1 MKLNELLENFQNKN
15 QDVLLNIQEL
25 QVVPQPN
32 VLGFVRKGYCI
43 VYKNANGGIEVK
55 NVFVIVKNLGKEDE
69 EAFWENN
76 EPILVPSQIVTET
89 VKTFTDK
96 IKDWLNAAIE
106 NGKIYGGTVEQV
118 DEDTKVAIVK
128 LIIEKEETGTCQE
141 KKVCVREV
149 ENKLESKEIE

>member
-1 MKLNELLENFQNKN
+1 MKLNELLDDFKTKNKE
-15 QDVLLNIQEL
+15 VLLKMAEIQA
-25 QVVPQPN
+25 VPQLK
-32 VLGFVRKGYCI
+32 VEGFIRKGYCI
-43 VYKNANGGIEVK
+43 VYKNANGGIEVR

-89 VKTFTDK
+89 IKTFTDK
-96 IKDWLNAAIE
+96 IKDWLNVAIE
-106 NGKIYGGTVEQV
+106 NGKIYGGTIEQV

-141 KKVCVREV
+141 KEVCVREV

>member
-55 NVFVIVKNLGKEDE
+55 NVFVVVKNLGKEDE
-69 EAFWENN
+69 EAYWENN
-76 EPILVPSQIVTET
+76 EPVLIPWQSAGATET
-89 VKTFTDK
+89 FMDK
-96 IKDWLNAAIE
+96 IKDWVSKIIK
-106 NGKIYGGTVEQV
+106 NGEAYGGTIEQV